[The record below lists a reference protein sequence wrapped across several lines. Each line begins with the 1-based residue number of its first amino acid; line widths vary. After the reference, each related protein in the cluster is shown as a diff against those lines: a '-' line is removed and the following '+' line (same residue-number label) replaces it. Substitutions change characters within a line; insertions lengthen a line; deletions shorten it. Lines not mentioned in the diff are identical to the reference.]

1 MVAISI
7 WKQAID
13 AFGEQCNEGDRILVQ
28 RKVRNGR
35 VTIYSVERVG
45 EELLRHIGVYD
56 VVREPT
62 HFRFCLGE

>member
-35 VTIYSVERVG
+35 VTIYSIERVG

-56 VVREPT
+56 VIREPI

>member
-1 MVAISI
+1 MVALSI
-7 WKQAID
+7 WQQAIN
-13 AFGEQCNEGDRILVQ
+13 AFGEQCNEGERILVQ

-56 VVREPT
+56 VINEPT
-62 HFRFCLGE
+62 DFRFDFTH